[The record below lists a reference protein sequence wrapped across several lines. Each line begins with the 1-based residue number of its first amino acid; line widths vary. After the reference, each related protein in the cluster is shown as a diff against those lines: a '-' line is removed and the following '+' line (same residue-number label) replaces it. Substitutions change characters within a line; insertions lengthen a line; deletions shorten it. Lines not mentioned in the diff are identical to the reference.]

1 VVRGESFTRES
12 NVPGTLREGVAEKY
26 RLHQHHRFSL
36 LKKIGVKINVNI
48 LFWSTTE
55 SYRVRVM
62 ATCILKALY

>member
-12 NVPGTLREGVAEKY
+12 NVPGTLREGVAE
-26 RLHQHHRFSL
+26 
-36 LKKIGVKINVNI
+36 KIGVKINVNI